1 MRPRSRFPAAFPKQ
15 QRRRQVKLRRLRIDE
30 RPDGVKEPLHL
41 RRRYEFTE
49 PFLEI
54 SAFRQR

>member
-1 MRPRSRFPAAFPKQ
+1 
-15 QRRRQVKLRRLRIDE
+15 VKLRRLRIDE